1 MQTITMDTSSQKP
14 DVIANTLDL
23 VPLKDTK
30 EKNDHITDD
39 YEYARGSMINVIEKG
54 QEALNDMLDVA
65 QRSQHP
71 RGYEVVA
78 TLISTLANANKDL
91 LDLTKKKKELEQ
103 NSDGGP
109 STVNNNLYIGST
121 ADLLKLLK
129 KPNE

>member
-23 VPLKDTK
+23 VPLNDTK

>member
-1 MQTITMDTSSQKP
+1 MQTTTMDSSSKKT
-14 DVIANTLDL
+14 DIIADTLDL
-23 VPLKDTK
+23 IPLDQSVQKKD
-30 EKNDHITDD
+30 NIDSDF
-39 YEYARGSMINVIEKG
+39 EYARGSMISVIEKG

-78 TLISTLANANKDL
+78 TLINTISNANKDL
-91 LDLTKKKKELEQ
+91 LELSKRKKDLQQFK
-103 NSDGGP
+103 DGP

>member
-1 MQTITMDTSSQKP
+1 MATLSQEPDT
-14 DVIANTLDL
+14 IANTLDL
-23 VPLKDTK
+23 APINQITPVK
-30 EKNDHITDD
+30 ENNLDND

-54 QEALNDMLDVA
+54 QEALTDMLDVA

-71 RGYEVVA
+71 RSYEVVA
-78 TLISTLANANKDL
+78 TLIGTIANANKDL
-91 LDLTKKKKELEQ
+91 LDLIKKKKDLEQ
-103 NSDGGP
+103 SDSSYP